1 MSDYC
6 DIYALRVTT
15 KEAVPTDPK
24 HWVVMVKEGKRK
36 APQCFMRA
44 GFVTEDEAMSW
55 CRALVNDYEN
65 ATEIFAYELDKNEY
79 LREKRRKVWSQK

>member
-6 DIYALRVTT
+6 DIYALRISTPNAT
-15 KEAVPTDPK
+15 PADPK

-36 APQCFMRA
+36 VPWCFKRA

-55 CRALVNDYEN
+55 CRALVNDYED

-79 LREKRRKVWSQK
+79 LREKSRKVWSQK